1 MNGRSEMLGTAL
13 AAVCLA
19 VTVGCTAAGPRP
31 VVDETTAV
39 ETVSSR
45 YAEVASVR
53 LYREDR
59 SLVIRGHLRK
69 RSGGR
74 TAIRGHLDIE
84 VVRPDGMNQMTH
96 DVPYRRVGVRARI
109 AHFSHRLTPAPPAGS
124 RVRVVHHS
132 TPAHTAG
139 EPL

>member
-1 MNGRSEMLGTAL
+1 MNGRSRILGTAL
-13 AAVCLA
+13 AAACLA

-45 YAEVASVR
+45 YAEVVSVR
-53 LYREDR
+53 LYREGR
-59 SLVIRGHLRK
+59 SLVIRGYLRK

-74 TAIRGHLDIE
+74 AAIRGHLDIE
-84 VVRPDGMNQMTH
+84 VVRPDGTHLMTH
-96 DVPYRRVGVRARI
+96 DVPYRRVNFRSRM
-109 AHFSHRLTPAPPAGS
+109 AHFNHRLTPAPPAGS

-132 TPAHTAG
+132 TPAHTAA